1 MLPFRSLLLF
11 CFTAISALSAQTM
24 QTGFGFVSSIRGTVG
39 AFNKN
44 DEPHKLALH
53 ENHPLDGIKIQTDHK
68 GTLTLVLSNGVAIAL
83 YENSQIEF
91 KTFKQI
97 PFAPNTSSSEYEPTI
112 SELHIHLIQGTMGL
126 SCDHISPLSNLK
138 IQMQDGHL
146 RVHSTTSVLTVNPL
160 GMKVSAFKGT
170 LTFYYPNGTE
180 ENSSRI
186 HKAYASVNKV
196 LPEGSLP
203 KVAPLVPKPLPNDDW
218 QMRLNSPDLAPS
230 TAAYRENPTR
240 NRSNVSLKATL
251 NKHPCDLIASINPI
265 IHESHL
271 L

>member
-97 PFAPNTSSSEYEPTI
+97 PFAHNTSSSEYEPTI

-180 ENSSRI
+180 REFIAHPQSVRISQQSAARGIVTESGTVSS
-186 HKAYASVNKV
+186 KAFTERRLADAVEFARSRTFYRSVPGKSDPQPLQRV
-196 LPEGSLP
+196 PESYLEQTP
-203 KVAPLVPKPLPNDDW
+203 VRPYSFN
-218 QMRLNSPDLAPS
+218 
-230 TAAYRENPTR
+230 
-240 NRSNVSLKATL
+240 
-251 NKHPCDLIASINPI
+251 
-265 IHESHL
+265 
-271 L
+271 